1 MYWVFGLSLFCCAL
15 LVVPQMDIQ
24 SPGSGIMARRAGTVT
39 VVTDSQVVVETA
51 TGPVE
56 YALIES
62 DGPVASDEER
72 LSGMLIWPRATS
84 WQESAVEVGEEVK
97 KKQLLARGVTHI
109 FFQANVWIFTILS
122 RILGS
127 VMGIGNAAVY
137 KHIPDYFPN
146 DVGVVGG
153 IVGVLGGI
161 GGFVCPIVFG
171 YLLKQTGLWTTCWM
185 FFFVLILVCLVWMH
199 MTVRRMMKRKAPDIL
214 RQVEDETFGTPG
226 WQG

>member
-1 MYWVFGLSLFCCAL
+1 
-15 LVVPQMDIQ
+15 
-24 SPGSGIMARRAGTVT
+24 MARQAGKVT
-39 VVTDSQVVVETA
+39 AVSDAQVVVETA
-51 TGPVE
+51 TGPME
-56 YALIES
+56 YALIKS
-62 DGPVASDEER
+62 DGPVASQEER
-72 LSGMLIWPRATS
+72 MSGMLIWPRATS

-122 RILGS
+122 LILGS
-127 VMGIGNAAVY
+127 VMGIGKAAVY

-171 YLLKQTGLWTTCWM
+171 YLLNQTGLWTTCWM

-199 MTVRRMMKRKAPDIL
+199 MTVRRMMQRKAPDIL
-214 RQVEDETFGTPG
+214 HQVEDETFGTPG